1 VVAPDTEIF
10 CEGEA
15 VKREDEE
22 SLDRF
27 GYNDS
32 GGVRKQLAL
41 IREMVDLPLRFPQ
54 LFKSIGVKPP
64 KGILLYGPPGTG
76 KTLIARLLMKL
87 GLPSFV
93 STDQKSCPRWQERVS
108 KISEKLLKKL
118 KRMPRQLYLLMR
130 LIQLLPNVRKLVA
143 NRNKNRFT
151 TTDSHGWAKGPC
163 PCYCDRS
170 YKQA

>member
-1 VVAPDTEIF
+1 MVAPDTEIF

-27 GYNDS
+27 GYDDS

-93 STDQKSCPRWQERVS
+93 STDQKSCPRWQE
-108 KISEKLLKKL
+108 SEQNLRKAFEEAEKNAPAIIFIDEIDSIAP
-118 KRMPRQLYLLMR
+118 KRE
-130 LIQLLPNVRKLVA
+130 KTGGA
-143 NRNKNRFT
+143 
-151 TTDSHGWAKGPC
+151 
-163 PCYCDRS
+163 
-170 YKQA
+170 